1 MTSSRMGLC
10 CAAVLAA
17 AGCGTA
23 SPSDNSAAG
32 GSLAVALSPTNLDLQ
47 VSGNSCWNNGSQ
59 SYFQVKNDDSS
70 DIKLSDITI
79 KFWVNDTSGSPVV
92 PHVWYGGC
100 VTSAN
105 GTCVHPVSNVTA
117 TATQFTACG
126 PDAQHQANWE
136 ITVST

>member
-70 DIKLSDITI
+70 DIKLSDITS
-79 KFWVNDTSGSPVV
+79 KFWVNDTSVGPVDL
-92 PHVWYGGC
+92 YLGKQRGC
-100 VTSAN
+100 PRNGQRSSRAIARCCSRSSTRDTRRAGTS
-105 GTCVHPVSNVTA
+105 
-117 TATQFTACG
+117 
-126 PDAQHQANWE
+126 
-136 ITVST
+136 